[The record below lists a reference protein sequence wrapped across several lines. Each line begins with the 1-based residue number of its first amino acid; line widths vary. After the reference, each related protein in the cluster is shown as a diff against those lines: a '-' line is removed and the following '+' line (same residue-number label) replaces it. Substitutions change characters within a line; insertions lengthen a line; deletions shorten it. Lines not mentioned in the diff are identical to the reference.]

1 MNMIKLYKV
10 ILIINGEN
18 YNCSMTFI
26 IPCQNIKNSF
36 TDRYKCIGN
45 KKENNIDLVY
55 TVT

>member
-36 TDRYKCIGN
+36 ADTYKCIGN
-45 KKENNIDLVY
+45 KKENSIDLVY